1 LFWRMTLTYLAKKAF
16 FFSHSVLFTVHKSF
30 KNLA

>member
-16 FFSHSVLFTVHKSF
+16 FFTFSSLHSAQVF
-30 KNLA
+30 